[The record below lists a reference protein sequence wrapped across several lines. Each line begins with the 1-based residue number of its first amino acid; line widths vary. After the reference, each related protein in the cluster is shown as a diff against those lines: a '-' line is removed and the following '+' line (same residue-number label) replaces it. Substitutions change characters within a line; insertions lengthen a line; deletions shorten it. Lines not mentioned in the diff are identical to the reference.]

1 MICRHKRGAASD
13 ERDDMPAHAMSALA
27 LLPGPAVA
35 TATFLLDGL
44 R

>member
-1 MICRHKRGAASD
+1 MICRHKRGAATD
-13 ERDDMPAHAMSALA
+13 ERGGMPAHAMIALA

-35 TATFLLDGL
+35 TAKFLLDGL

>member
-13 ERDDMPAHAMSALA
+13 ERDDMPAHAMIALA
-27 LLPGPAVA
+27 LLPGLAVA
-35 TATFLLDGL
+35 TAKFSPDGL